1 MKNITAIFSAF
12 GLDASQYLI
21 EQSSTGLIN
30 QTFIVSDKVSSKKF
44 ILQQLNTSIFKNPFS
59 ISKNIKFAAAT
70 ISSSDEN
77 YPVINIHTTTN
88 GNDYFIDNNSH
99 YWRLMDFIKNT
110 TTIEAIVT
118 IEQAFQTAYSFGKF
132 TSLLQ
137 QANTK
142 DFIPSIPDFHN
153 LDLRFEQFKTAYSNA
168 DHERKSKAKE
178 CIDYLMSEKDILN
191 TFHQI
196 INENLIPL
204 RIIHADTKISNILF
218 DKFSLVPKA
227 VIDWDTIMPG
237 YFISDLGDM
246 IRTIVCEAGENESNL
261 NKIIFRNEYYTAIIS
276 GYKTAIQLTEN
287 ELNLLSYAGKFMTYM
302 QALRF
307 LTDYLNND
315 VYYTITY
322 PEHNLDR
329 AKNQCRLL
337 QVLEENT

>member
-21 EQSSTGLIN
+21 DQSSTGLIN
-30 QTFIVSDKVSSKKF
+30 QTFIVSDKISSKKF
-44 ILQQLNTSIFKNPFS
+44 ILQQLNTTIFKTPFS

-70 ISSSDEN
+70 ISSSDKN
-77 YPVINIHTTTN
+77 YPLINIHTTTN
-88 GNDYFIDNNSH
+88 GDDYFIDNNSH
-99 YWRLMDFIKNT
+99 YWRLIDFIENT
-110 TTIEAIVT
+110 TTIEAIAT
-118 IEQAFQTAYSFGKF
+118 IDQAYQTAYSFGKF

-137 QANTK
+137 QANTE

-153 LDLRFEQFKTAYSNA
+153 LDLRFEQFKTAYA
-168 DHERKSKAKE
+168 LTDDERKSKAKD
-178 CIDYLMSEKDILN
+178 CIDYLLSRIEIVNIFNKIEKEL
-191 TFHQI
+191 
-196 INENLIPL
+196 LIPK

-218 DKFSLVPKA
+218 DAHSFHPKA

-246 IRTIVCEAGENESNL
+246 IRTMVCEAGENESNL
-261 NKIIFRNEYYTAIIS
+261 NKIIFRKEYYTAIIS
-276 GYKTAIQLTEN
+276 GYKAAIQLTEN
-287 ELNLLSYAGKFMTYM
+287 ELNFLSYAGKFMTYM